1 MKHKTE
7 LVINAP
13 WDRVWS
19 IFDDPDYIS
28 KWQPNLIALLHE
40 SGEPGQPG
48 AVSKLTYDENG
59 RQVVLTETIAER
71 RPPDLFAG
79 TYDSRYGTT
88 TVVNRF
94 EMIDAQ
100 TTRWTVWSRYRF
112 RGVMKLMALFMA
124 SSIRRRTCAD
134 LERFKQLGETEAATQ

>member
-1 MKHKTE
+1 MKQKAE

-13 WDRVWS
+13 RDRVWS
-19 IFDDPDYIS
+19 IFDDPNCIS
-28 KWQPNLIALLHE
+28 KWQPNLIALVHE

-48 AVSKLTYDENG
+48 AVSTLTYDENG

-79 TYDSRYGTT
+79 TYASRHGVT

-100 TTRWTVWSRYRF
+100 TTRWTVWSKYRF
-112 RGVMKLMALFMA
+112 RGTMKLMALFMA
-124 SSIRRRTCAD
+124 GSIRRRTCAD
-134 LERFKQLGETEAATQ
+134 LERFKRLAETEAAAQ